1 MNTPKNSM
9 RSAQISISNAVFI
22 QDHQIKTDSLKV
34 AEAFGKN
41 HRDVLKR
48 ISSLDCPNDFSERNF
63 ALANYIDEQGKSRPM
78 YEMTKDGWMFLVMG
92 FTGEK
97 AAQIKIAF
105 INAFN
110 AMAVLLQN
118 QQLIE
123 QQGISIGS
131 KVQLKSGSPELTVNR
146 FIPNAE
152 GHNDRVEVIW
162 FGNRLHKET
171 LSIHALVPVEQQQNQ
186 MLKQFWDAIYH
197 YGLEKLN
204 HGYKAE
210 LIALNLTQVYEVI
223 HGLPERK
230 ILIQQL
236 KVSSQP
242 YPQYMDTNLPI
253 RSVLTGKT
261 VKCVVFKSPV
271 LLGEN

>member
-1 MNTPKNSM
+1 MNALDLS
-9 RSAQISISNAVFI
+9 QAVFI

-34 AEAFGKN
+34 AEAFGKRHTN
-41 HRDVLKR
+41 VLR
-48 ISSLDCPNDFSERNF
+48 AIENLDSDKEFTELNFELSE
-63 ALANYIDEQGKSRPM
+63 YIDSTGRVLPK

-92 FTGEK
+92 FTGKK

-123 QQGISIGS
+123 QQGISVGS

-162 FGNRLHKET
+162 FGNRLYKET

-186 MLKQFWDAIYH
+186 MLKQFWEAIYH
-197 YGLEKLN
+197 YGLDKLN

-236 KVSSQP
+236 KVSSKP

>member
-1 MNTPKNSM
+1 MNTQYKSIH
-9 RSAQISISNAVFI
+9 SAQISISHAVFI
-22 QDHQIKTDSLKV
+22 QDQQIKTDSLKV
-34 AEAFGKN
+34 AEAFGKRHTN
-41 HRDVLKR
+41 ILRA
-48 ISSLDCPNDFSERNF
+48 IENLDSTKSFNELNF
-63 ALANYIDEQGKSRPM
+63 ELVEYMDAKGESRPM

-123 QQGISIGS
+123 QQGISVGS

-186 MLKQFWDAIYH
+186 MLKQFWEAIYH
-197 YGLEKLN
+197 YGLDKLN

-236 KVSSQP
+236 KVSSKP

>member
-1 MNTPKNSM
+1 MNTQYKSIH
-9 RSAQISISNAVFI
+9 SAQISISHAVFI
-22 QDHQIKTDSLKV
+22 QDQQIKTDSLKV
-34 AEAFGKN
+34 AEAFGKRHTN
-41 HRDVLKR
+41 ILRA
-48 ISSLDCPNDFSERNF
+48 IENLDSTKSFNELNF
-63 ALANYIDEQGKSRPM
+63 ELVEYMDAKGESRPM

-118 QQLIE
+118 QQLLE
-123 QQGISIGS
+123 QQGISVGS

-162 FGNRLHKET
+162 FGNRLYKET
-171 LSIHALVPVEQQQNQ
+171 LSIHAVIPVHEQQNQ
-186 MLKQFWDAIYH
+186 MLKQFWEAIYQ
-197 YGLEKLN
+197 YGLDKLN

-210 LIALNLTQVYEVI
+210 LIALNLTQLYEVI

-236 KVSSQP
+236 KVSSKP

>member
-1 MNTPKNSM
+1 MH
-9 RSAQISISNAVFI
+9 SAQISISHAVFI
-22 QDHQIKTDSLKV
+22 QDQQIKTDSLKV
-34 AEAFGKN
+34 AEAFGKRHTN
-41 HRDVLKR
+41 ILRA
-48 ISSLDCPNDFSERNF
+48 IENLDSTKSFNELNF
-63 ALANYIDEQGKSRPM
+63 ELVEYMDAKGESRPM

-123 QQGISIGS
+123 QQGITVGS

-162 FGNRLHKET
+162 FGNRLYKET

-186 MLKQFWDAIYH
+186 MLKQFWEAIYH
-197 YGLEKLN
+197 YGLDKLN

-236 KVSSQP
+236 KVSSKP

>member
-1 MNTPKNSM
+1 MNTQNKSM
-9 RSAQISISNAVFI
+9 HSAQISISHAVFI
-22 QDHQIKTDSLKV
+22 QDQQIKTDSLKV
-34 AEAFGKN
+34 AEAFGKRHTN
-41 HRDVLKR
+41 ILRA
-48 ISSLDCPNDFSERNF
+48 IENLDSTKSFNELNF
-63 ALANYIDEQGKSRPM
+63 ELVEYMDAKGESRPM

-123 QQGISIGS
+123 QQGISVGS

-197 YGLEKLN
+197 YGLDKLN

-236 KVSSQP
+236 KVSSKP

>member
-1 MNTPKNSM
+1 MH
-9 RSAQISISNAVFI
+9 SAQISISHAVFI
-22 QDHQIKTDSLKV
+22 QDQQIKTDSLKV
-34 AEAFGKN
+34 AEAFGKRHTN
-41 HRDVLKR
+41 ILRA
-48 ISSLDCPNDFSERNF
+48 IENLDSTKSFNELNFERVEYMD
-63 ALANYIDEQGKSRPM
+63 AKGESRPM

-123 QQGISIGS
+123 QQGISVGS

-162 FGNRLHKET
+162 FGNRLYKET

-197 YGLEKLN
+197 YGLDKLN

-210 LIALNLTQVYEVI
+210 LIALNLTQLYEVI
-223 HGLPERK
+223 HGLPDRK

-236 KVSSQP
+236 KVSSKP

>member
-1 MNTPKNSM
+1 MNTQNKSM
-9 RSAQISISNAVFI
+9 HSAQISISHAVFI
-22 QDHQIKTDSLKV
+22 QDQQIKTDSLKV
-34 AEAFGKN
+34 AEAFGKRHTN
-41 HRDVLKR
+41 ILRA
-48 ISSLDCPNDFSERNF
+48 IENLDSTKSFNELNF
-63 ALANYIDEQGKSRPM
+63 ELVEYMDAKGESRPM

-162 FGNRLHKET
+162 FSNRLYKET
-171 LSIHALVPVEQQQNQ
+171 LSIHAVIPVHEQQNQ
-186 MLKQFWDAIYH
+186 MLKQFWEAIYQ
-197 YGLEKLN
+197 YGLDKLN

-236 KVSSQP
+236 KVSSKP

>member
-1 MNTPKNSM
+1 MNALDLS
-9 RSAQISISNAVFI
+9 QAVFI
-22 QDHQIKTDSLKV
+22 QNHEIKTDSLKV

-123 QQGISIGS
+123 QQGISVGS

-146 FIPNAE
+146 FISNAE

-162 FGNRLHKET
+162 FGNRLYKET
-171 LSIHALVPVEQQQNQ
+171 LSIHAVIPVHEQQNQ
-186 MLKQFWDAIYH
+186 ILKQFWEAIYH
-197 YGLEKLN
+197 YGLDKLN

-236 KVSSQP
+236 KVSSKP

>member
-9 RSAQISISNAVFI
+9 HSAQISISNAVFI

-123 QQGISIGS
+123 QQGISVGS

-162 FGNRLHKET
+162 FGNRLYKET
-171 LSIHALVPVEQQQNQ
+171 LSIHAVIPVHEQQNQ
-186 MLKQFWDAIYH
+186 MLKQFWEAIYQ
-197 YGLEKLN
+197 YGLDKLN

-210 LIALNLTQVYEVI
+210 LIALNLTQLYEVI

-236 KVSSQP
+236 KVSSKP

>member
-1 MNTPKNSM
+1 MNTQYKSIH
-9 RSAQISISNAVFI
+9 SAQISISHAVFI
-22 QDHQIKTDSLKV
+22 QDQQIKTDSLKV
-34 AEAFGKN
+34 AEAFGKRHTN
-41 HRDVLKR
+41 ILRA
-48 ISSLDCPNDFSERNF
+48 IENLDSTKSFNELNF
-63 ALANYIDEQGKSRPM
+63 ELVEYMDAKGESRPM

-123 QQGISIGS
+123 QQGISVGS

-186 MLKQFWDAIYH
+186 MLKQFWEAIYQ
-197 YGLEKLN
+197 YGLDKLN

-236 KVSSQP
+236 KVSSKP

>member
-1 MNTPKNSM
+1 MNTQNKSM
-9 RSAQISISNAVFI
+9 HSAQISISHAVFI
-22 QDHQIKTDSLKV
+22 QDQQIKTDSLKV
-34 AEAFGKN
+34 AEAFGKRHTN
-41 HRDVLKR
+41 ILRA
-48 ISSLDCPNDFSERNF
+48 IENLDSTKSFNELNF
-63 ALANYIDEQGKSRPM
+63 ELVEYMDAKGESRPM

-123 QQGISIGS
+123 QQGISVGS

-162 FGNRLHKET
+162 FGNRLYKET
-171 LSIHALVPVEQQQNQ
+171 LSIHAVIPVHEQQNQ
-186 MLKQFWDAIYH
+186 MLKQFWEAIYQ
-197 YGLEKLN
+197 YGLDKLN

-210 LIALNLTQVYEVI
+210 LIALNLTQLYEVI

-236 KVSSQP
+236 KVSSKP

-261 VKCVVFKSPV
+261 VKCVVFKSPA

>member
-1 MNTPKNSM
+1 MNTQKNSM
-9 RSAQISISNAVFI
+9 HSAQISISNAVFI

-48 ISSLDCPNDFSERNF
+48 ISSLDCPSDFSERNF

-123 QQGISIGS
+123 QQGISVGS
-131 KVQLKSGSPELTVNR
+131 KVQLKSGSRT
-146 FIPNAE
+146 
-152 GHNDRVEVIW
+152 H
-162 FGNRLHKET
+162 
-171 LSIHALVPVEQQQNQ
+171 S
-186 MLKQFWDAIYH
+186 
-197 YGLEKLN
+197 
-204 HGYKAE
+204 
-210 LIALNLTQVYEVI
+210 
-223 HGLPERK
+223 
-230 ILIQQL
+230 
-236 KVSSQP
+236 
-242 YPQYMDTNLPI
+242 
-253 RSVLTGKT
+253 
-261 VKCVVFKSPV
+261 
-271 LLGEN
+271 

>member
-1 MNTPKNSM
+1 MNTQKNSM
-9 RSAQISISNAVFI
+9 HSAQISISNAVFI

-146 FIPNAE
+146 FIQNAE

-162 FGNRLHKET
+162 FGNRLYKET
-171 LSIHALVPVEQQQNQ
+171 LSIHAVISVHEQQNQ
-186 MLKQFWDAIYH
+186 MLKQFWEAIYH
-197 YGLEKLN
+197 YGLDKLN

-223 HGLPERK
+223 HGLPDRK

-236 KVSSQP
+236 KVSSKP

>member
-1 MNTPKNSM
+1 MH
-9 RSAQISISNAVFI
+9 SAQISISHAVFI
-22 QDHQIKTDSLKV
+22 QDQQIKTDSLKV
-34 AEAFGKN
+34 AEAFGKRHTN
-41 HRDVLKR
+41 ILRA
-48 ISSLDCPNDFSERNF
+48 IENLDSTKSFNELNF
-63 ALANYIDEQGKSRPM
+63 ELVEYMDAKGESRPM

-123 QQGISIGS
+123 QQGISVGS

-162 FGNRLHKET
+162 FGNRLYKET

-197 YGLEKLN
+197 YGLDKLN
-204 HGYKAE
+204 HGYKVE
-210 LIALNLTQVYEVI
+210 LIALNLTQLYEVI
-223 HGLPERK
+223 HGLPDRK

-236 KVSSQP
+236 KVSSKP

>member
-9 RSAQISISNAVFI
+9 HSAQISISNAVFI

-123 QQGISIGS
+123 QQGISVGS
-131 KVQLKSGSPELTVNR
+131 KVHLKSGSPELTVNR

-162 FGNRLHKET
+162 FGNRLYKET
-171 LSIHALVPVEQQQNQ
+171 LSIHALVPVEEQQNQ

-197 YGLEKLN
+197 YGLDKLN

-236 KVSSQP
+236 KVSSKP

>member
-1 MNTPKNSM
+1 MNALDLN
-9 RSAQISISNAVFI
+9 QAVFI
-22 QDHQIKTDSLKV
+22 QDQQIKTDSLKV

-48 ISSLDCPNDFSERNF
+48 ISSLECPNDFSERNF

-110 AMAVLLQN
+110 AMALLLQN
-118 QQLIE
+118 QQLLE
-123 QQGISIGS
+123 QQGITVGS

-152 GHNDRVEVIW
+152 GHHDRVEVIW

-171 LSIHALVPVEQQQNQ
+171 ISIHAVIPVHEQQNQ
-186 MLKQFWDAIYH
+186 MLKQFWEAIYH
-197 YGLEKLN
+197 YGLDKLN

-236 KVSSQP
+236 KVSSKP

>member
-1 MNTPKNSM
+1 MNTQNKSM
-9 RSAQISISNAVFI
+9 HSAQISISHAVFI
-22 QDHQIKTDSLKV
+22 QDQQIKTDSLKV
-34 AEAFGKN
+34 AEAFGKRHTN
-41 HRDVLKR
+41 ILRA
-48 ISSLDCPNDFSERNF
+48 IENLDSTKSFNELNF
-63 ALANYIDEQGKSRPM
+63 ELVEYMDAKGESRPM

-123 QQGISIGS
+123 QQGISVGS

-162 FGNRLHKET
+162 FGNRLYKET

-186 MLKQFWDAIYH
+186 MLKQFWEAIYH
-197 YGLEKLN
+197 YGLDKLN

-236 KVSSQP
+236 KVSSKP

>member
-1 MNTPKNSM
+1 MNTQNKSM
-9 RSAQISISNAVFI
+9 HSAQISISHAVFI
-22 QDHQIKTDSLKV
+22 QDQQIKTDSLKV
-34 AEAFGKN
+34 AEAFGKRHTN
-41 HRDVLKR
+41 ILRA
-48 ISSLDCPNDFSERNF
+48 IENLDSTKSFNELNFERVEYMD
-63 ALANYIDEQGKSRPM
+63 AKGESRPM

-123 QQGISIGS
+123 QQGISVGS

-162 FGNRLHKET
+162 FGNRLYKET

-197 YGLEKLN
+197 YGLDKLN

-210 LIALNLTQVYEVI
+210 LIALNLTQLYEVI
-223 HGLPERK
+223 HGLPDRK

-236 KVSSQP
+236 KVSSKP

>member
-1 MNTPKNSM
+1 MNTQYKSIH
-9 RSAQISISNAVFI
+9 SAQISISHAVFI
-22 QDHQIKTDSLKV
+22 QDQQIKTDSLKV
-34 AEAFGKN
+34 AEAFGKRHTN
-41 HRDVLKR
+41 ILRA
-48 ISSLDCPNDFSERNF
+48 IENLDSTKSFNELNF
-63 ALANYIDEQGKSRPM
+63 ELVEYMDAKGESRPM

-123 QQGISIGS
+123 QQGISVGS

-162 FGNRLHKET
+162 FGNRLYKET
-171 LSIHALVPVEQQQNQ
+171 LSIHAVIPVHEQQNQ
-186 MLKQFWDAIYH
+186 MLKQFWEAIYQ
-197 YGLEKLN
+197 YGLDKLN

-210 LIALNLTQVYEVI
+210 FIALNLTQLYEVI

-236 KVSSQP
+236 KVSSKP
-242 YPQYMDTNLPI
+242 YPHYMDTNLPI

>member
-1 MNTPKNSM
+1 MNTQNKSM
-9 RSAQISISNAVFI
+9 HSAQISISHAVFI
-22 QDHQIKTDSLKV
+22 QDQQIKTDSLKV
-34 AEAFGKN
+34 AEAFGKRHTN
-41 HRDVLKR
+41 ILRA
-48 ISSLDCPNDFSERNF
+48 IENLDSTKSFNELNF
-63 ALANYIDEQGKSRPM
+63 ELVEYMDAKGESRPM

-123 QQGISIGS
+123 QQGISVGS

-162 FGNRLHKET
+162 FGNRLYKET

-197 YGLEKLN
+197 YGLDKLK
-204 HGYKAE
+204 HGYKVE
-210 LIALNLTQVYEVI
+210 LIALNLTQLYEVI
-223 HGLPERK
+223 HGLPDRK

-236 KVSSQP
+236 KVSSKP

>member
-1 MNTPKNSM
+1 MH
-9 RSAQISISNAVFI
+9 SAQISISNAVFI

-123 QQGISIGS
+123 QQGISVGS

-162 FGNRLHKET
+162 FGNRLYKET
-171 LSIHALVPVEQQQNQ
+171 LSIHALVPVEEQQNQ
-186 MLKQFWDAIYH
+186 MLKQFWEAIYQ
-197 YGLEKLN
+197 YGLDKLN

-223 HGLPERK
+223 HGLPDRK

-236 KVSSQP
+236 KVSSKP

-261 VKCVVFKSPV
+261 VKCVVFKNPV
-271 LLGEN
+271 LLGEH